1 VGAAAI
7 YSQWIDF
14 MAFFRLSGW
23 PVLQVVLVG
32 VLGLGVL
39 ACGSED
45 KTAEGV
51 TVVEP
56 RLVET
61 PNGERAF
68 TGILVN
74 RQSSTLSIVQ
84 IEVALYD
91 DQGAPVETI
100 QIDVRDVPAQDSV
113 SFSHSIDS
121 DQAFRQAQVQS
132 ILTP

>member
-1 VGAAAI
+1 
-7 YSQWIDF
+7 
-14 MAFFRLSGW
+14 MAFFQFFAR
-23 PVLQVVLVG
+23 PVLRVFLAG
-32 VLGLGVL
+32 MLGLGML
-39 ACGSED
+39 ACGSEN
-45 KTAEGV
+45 KTTEGV

-68 TGILVN
+68 AGTLVN
-74 RQSSTLSIVQ
+74 RRSSTLSIVQ

-91 DQGAPVETI
+91 EKGAPVETI